1 MNQVSVPG
9 RMARMWPCTRYSL
22 RIEDQSHPQARL
34 LRDGVA
40 TEWRVDGVLLEAQ
53 FEQEDDSA
61 LLLLTEDS
69 PYDELL
75 HVYLLDGRGALVDAL
90 EAGSRSGL
98 GGAGVLELHRHG
110 DDWLELG
117 FLKGSPACRI
127 QLLAQPQIRV
137 LAPQGWRYKKL
148 LSKHRL
154 RVVELDQG
162 AA

>member
-1 MNQVSVPG
+1 MYSVPERARIE
-9 RMARMWPCTRYSL
+9 RMRPCTQYSL
-22 RIEDQSHPQARL
+22 RIEDQAHPQARL
-34 LRDGVA
+34 LREGAD

-53 FEQEDDSA
+53 FEHEDGSV

-75 HVYLLDGRGALVDAL
+75 HVYLLDGRGAPVDAL

-98 GGAGVLELHRHG
+98 GGAGILELRRRG

-117 FLKGSPACRI
+117 FLKGSPDCRI
-127 QLLAQPQIRV
+127 QLLVQPQIRV

-154 RVVELDQG
+154 RVVELEQG

>member
-1 MNQVSVPG
+1 MNFVFELA
-9 RMARMWPCTRYSL
+9 RMAGMRPCTQYSL

-34 LRDGVA
+34 LCDGVA

-53 FEQEDDSA
+53 FEHDDGSV

-75 HVYLLDGRGALVDAL
+75 HVYLLDGRGAPVDAL

-98 GGAGVLELHRHG
+98 SGAGILELRRHG

-117 FLKGSPACRI
+117 FLKGSPDCRI

-154 RVVELDQG
+154 RVVELEQG

>member
-1 MNQVSVPG
+1 MNKVLVLG
-9 RMARMWPCTRYSL
+9 RMARMRPCPRYSL
-22 RIEDQSHPQARL
+22 RVEDQSHPQARL

-40 TEWRVDGVLLEAQ
+40 IECRVDGVLLEAQ
-53 FEQEDDSA
+53 FELDDGSA

-75 HVYLLDGRGALVDAL
+75 HVYLLDGRGAPVDAL
-90 EAGSRSGL
+90 EAGSRGGL
-98 GGAGVLELHRHG
+98 GGAGILELHRHG

-127 QLLAQPQIRV
+127 QVLAQPQVRV
-137 LAPQGWRYKKL
+137 LAPQGWRYEKL

-154 RVVELDQG
+154 RVMELDQG

>member
-1 MNQVSVPG
+1 MG
-9 RMARMWPCTRYSL
+9 RMRPCTRYSL
-22 RIEDQSHPQARL
+22 RIEDQGHPQARL
-34 LRDGVA
+34 LRDGVD
-40 TEWRVDGVLLEAQ
+40 TQRRVDGVLLETQ
-53 FEQEDDSA
+53 FERDDGSV

-75 HVYLLDGRGALVDAL
+75 HVYLLDGGGALVDAL

-98 GGAGVLELHRHG
+98 SGAGILELRRFG

-137 LAPQGWRYKKL
+137 RAPQGWRYKKL
-148 LSKHRL
+148 LSRHCL
-154 RVVELDQG
+154 HVTELDQG

>member
-1 MNQVSVPG
+1 MQ
-9 RMARMWPCTRYSL
+9 RMRPCTRYSL

-34 LRDGVA
+34 LRDGVD

-53 FEQEDDSA
+53 FERDDGSV

-75 HVYLLDGRGALVDAL
+75 HVYLLDGGGTLVDAL

-98 GGAGVLELHRHG
+98 GGAGILELRRHG
-110 DDWLELG
+110 GDWLELG
-117 FLKGSPACRI
+117 FLKGSPDFRI
-127 QLLAQPQIRV
+127 QVLAQPQIRV

-154 RVVELDQG
+154 RVMELDQG

>member
-1 MNQVSVPG
+1 MQHM
-9 RMARMWPCTRYSL
+9 RPCTQYSL

-40 TEWRVDGVLLEAQ
+40 TDWRVDGVLLEAQ
-53 FEQEDDSA
+53 FELDDGSA

-75 HVYLLDGRGALVDAL
+75 HVYLLDGDGGGALVDAL

-98 GGAGVLELHRHG
+98 GGAGILELRRYG
-110 DDWLELG
+110 GDWLELG

-127 QLLAQPQIRV
+127 ELLAQPQIRV

-154 RVVELDQG
+154 RVVELEQG

>member
-1 MNQVSVPG
+1 MYSVPQPA
-9 RMARMWPCTRYSL
+9 RIARMRPCTHYSL
-22 RIEDQSHPQARL
+22 RVEGQSHPQARL

-40 TEWRVDGVLLEAQ
+40 TEWRVDGVLLEVQ
-53 FEQEDDSA
+53 FEHEDGSV

-75 HVYLLDGRGALVDAL
+75 HVYLLDDEGALVDGL

-98 GGAGVLELHRHG
+98 GGAGILELLRHG
-110 DDWLELG
+110 DNWLELG
-117 FLKGSPACRI
+117 FLQGSPACRI

-148 LSKHRL
+148 LSRHRL
-154 RVVELDQG
+154 RVVELDPG

>member
-1 MNQVSVPG
+1 
-9 RMARMWPCTRYSL
+9 MARMRPCTQYSL

-34 LRDGVA
+34 LRDGVD

-53 FEQEDDSA
+53 FEHEDGSV
-61 LLLLTEDS
+61 LLLTKDS
-69 PYDELL
+69 PYDELS
-75 HVYLLDGRGALVDAL
+75 HVYLLDGGGAPVDAL

-98 GGAGVLELHRHG
+98 GGAGILELRRHG
-110 DDWLELG
+110 DNWLELG
-117 FLKGSPACRI
+117 FLKGSPDCRS

-154 RVVELDQG
+154 SVVELGQG